1 MGILVFIKKMYK
13 KYQQVYQK
21 FPSPMGI
28 VIFIKDEKGSVL
40 VEAIVR
46 ISVPYGD
53 CSLYKATVKKARELY
68 STVSIPYGDSSLY
81 KYLCSFLVDKNVTY
95 FRPLWGF

>member
-53 CSLYKATVKKARELY
+53 CSLYKTTERVKTKSR
-68 STVSIPYGDSSLY
+68 
-81 KYLCSFLVDKNVTY
+81 
-95 FRPLWGF
+95 

>member
-1 MGILVFIKKMYK
+1 
-13 KYQQVYQK
+13 
-21 FPSPMGI
+21 MGI

-53 CSLYKATVKKARELY
+53 CSLYKTTERVKTKSR
-68 STVSIPYGDSSLY
+68 
-81 KYLCSFLVDKNVTY
+81 
-95 FRPLWGF
+95 